1 MPADCNH
8 ADIPVERSDETL
20 RDCPRCDERFDRN
33 TSDELAPLDLPLTA
47 RGAKIRMCMG
57 SPSAPFAQ
65 GTFVTKPMKH
75 GKAFHNR
82 FAQLTVFEAEVRH
95 EPEVWAEAEARRETS
110 GGTAGGDS
118 IGQAAGAGGTAGGQG
133 GDGGNGA
140 QHGGRQGEPQGGQQR
155 GQQAE
160 PQGDQ
165 QQVGQNQGGPGRAEP
180 TKTTLRLLSFLEDD
194 DSILKSQWKG
204 WGEAEY
210 SDLFTPSVFKVQCH
224 VWPTHDAYMQTLE
237 PAYIVDAVANNSYL
251 WHNIIECPLPPYTE
265 LVTDNETVSS
275 EPASSAAPPSD
286 PSATPAFMSGRERLG
301 TVEGRKWAVHHL
313 QQVQVQLVA
322 AEEGADLRMPPLL
335 LCRADSNKHTLASSP
350 LSLSLT
356 ASRHT
361 TAAAATAQTIPLSF
375 PPPFPFAAKEKELA
389 ALAVAGA
396 AAEAAAAAG
405 GAKGG
410 SGGSAGSKPAVGLGS
425 GSELVRFLA
434 EAEGGANSTDK
445 ASGGEALS
453 SEHLLVNYEDAA
465 TNEDEFGSSSSNSSG
480 RSASETGEGGRTTEH
495 AGMGAVSICLRP
507 VHKRQM
513 FSDNVAVSDVRLL
526 EWIDACL
533 LMGVDRIYVYDRYAT
548 HIRALLWEYI
558 ARGQV
563 VHVPFPNWS
572 EVFFRQAQYDGKA
585 KKPYAVKFSKLPF
598 HNWSEAFSRQAQND
612 GKAKKPYAFPD
623 IYDQVIAFE
632 HCMMLGRRFGDRWQ
646 LQIDSDEFIWY
657 HPQAGGFLKP
667 LLARIEVN
675 HARAPGSKQPLR
687 AILIRRFNFWGV
699 KKESRGDPV
708 SDRLQ
713 WRCSE
718 PMWHTK
724 TWVGWHDKV
733 AVNPQTILP

>member
-1 MPADCNH
+1 
-8 ADIPVERSDETL
+8 
-20 RDCPRCDERFDRN
+20 
-33 TSDELAPLDLPLTA
+33 
-47 RGAKIRMCMG
+47 
-57 SPSAPFAQ
+57 
-65 GTFVTKPMKH
+65 MKH

-95 EPEVWAEAEARRETS
+95 GPELWAEAEARREAAGGTTGGES
-110 GGTAGGDS
+110 SGKAAGEGGTAGGS
-118 IGQAAGAGGTAGGQG
+118 G
-133 GDGGNGA
+133 GDGGNGG
-140 QHGGRQGEPQGGQQR
+140 QQGRQQGEPKGGQQQGGQ
-155 GQQAE
+155 A
-160 PQGDQ
+160 QGDQ
-165 QQVGQNQGGPGRAEP
+165 QQVGQNQGDQQQVGQNQGIPGGAEP

-194 DSILKSQWKG
+194 DSIRKSQWQG

-265 LVTDNETVSS
+265 LMTGNETVSS
-275 EPASSAAPPSD
+275 EPASSAGPLSD
-286 PSATPAFMSGRERLG
+286 PSAAPASVTGRERLG
-301 TVEGRKWAVHHL
+301 TADGRKWAVHHW

-322 AEEGADLRMPPLL
+322 AEDGADLRMPPLL
-335 LCRADSNKHTLASSP
+335 LCRADNDKHTLASSP

-356 ASRHT
+356 SSHH
-361 TAAAATAQTIPLSF
+361 TAAAATSAVAAQPFPVSF

-396 AAEAAAAAG
+396 AAEAATAAAAK
-405 GAKGG
+405 GAKGR
-410 SGGSAGSKPAVGLGS
+410 SGGSAGSKAAVGLGS

-434 EAEGGANSTDK
+434 EAEQGANSTDK
-445 ASGGEALS
+445 ASGGKMLS
-453 SEHLLVNYEDAA
+453 SKDLLVNYEDAA
-465 TNEDEFGSSSSNSSG
+465 TNEDEKNSSSSSSSSSSS
-480 RSASETGEGGRTTEH
+480 RS

-513 FSDNVAVSDVRLL
+513 FSDNIAVSDVRLL

-533 LMGVDRIYVYDRYAT
+533 LMGVDRIYVYDRYST

-572 EVFFRQAQYDGKA
+572 EVFFRQAQY
-585 KKPYAVKFSKLPF
+585 
-598 HNWSEAFSRQAQND
+598 D

-675 HARAPGSKQPLR
+675 HANAPGSKEPLRAWGFLKPLLARIEVNHAKAPGSKQPLR
-687 AILIRRFNFWGV
+687 GAVHRWQLQIDSDEFIWYHPRAGGFLKPLLARIEVNHAKAPGCKQPLRAILMRRFNFWGV

>member
-1 MPADCNH
+1 
-8 ADIPVERSDETL
+8 
-20 RDCPRCDERFDRN
+20 
-33 TSDELAPLDLPLTA
+33 
-47 RGAKIRMCMG
+47 MG

-95 EPEVWAEAEARRETS
+95 GPALWAEAEARREAAGGTTGGES
-110 GGTAGGDS
+110 SGKAAGEGGTAGGS
-118 IGQAAGAGGTAGGQG
+118 G
-133 GDGGNGA
+133 GDGGNGG
-140 QHGGRQGEPQGGQQR
+140 QQGRQQGEPKGGQQQGGQ
-155 GQQAE
+155 A
-160 PQGDQ
+160 QGDQ
-165 QQVGQNQGGPGRAEP
+165 QQVGQNQGDQQQVGQNQGIPGGAEP

-194 DSILKSQWKG
+194 DSIRKSQWQG

-265 LVTDNETVSS
+265 LMTGNETVSS
-275 EPASSAAPPSD
+275 EPASSAGPLSD
-286 PSATPAFMSGRERLG
+286 PSAAPASVTGRERLG
-301 TVEGRKWAVHHL
+301 TADGRKWAVHHW

-322 AEEGADLRMPPLL
+322 AEDGADLRMPPLL
-335 LCRADSNKHTLASSP
+335 LCRADNDKHTLASSP

-356 ASRHT
+356 SSHH
-361 TAAAATAQTIPLSF
+361 TAAAATSAVAAQPFPVSF

-396 AAEAAAAAG
+396 AAEAATAAAAK
-405 GAKGG
+405 GAKGR
-410 SGGSAGSKPAVGLGS
+410 SGGSAGSKAAVGLGS

-434 EAEGGANSTDK
+434 EAEQGANSTDK
-445 ASGGEALS
+445 ASGGKMLS
-453 SEHLLVNYEDAA
+453 SKDLLVNYEDAA
-465 TNEDEFGSSSSNSSG
+465 TNEDEKNSSSSSSSS
-480 RSASETGEGGRTTEH
+480 RS

-513 FSDNVAVSDVRLL
+513 FSDNIAVSDVRLL

-533 LMGVDRIYVYDRYAT
+533 LMGVDRIYVYDRYST

-572 EVFFRQAQYDGKA
+572 EVFFRQAQY
-585 KKPYAVKFSKLPF
+585 
-598 HNWSEAFSRQAQND
+598 D

-675 HARAPGSKQPLR
+675 HANAPGSKEPLR
-687 AILIRRFNFWGV
+687 AILMRRFNFWGV

>member
-1 MPADCNH
+1 
-8 ADIPVERSDETL
+8 
-20 RDCPRCDERFDRN
+20 
-33 TSDELAPLDLPLTA
+33 
-47 RGAKIRMCMG
+47 
-57 SPSAPFAQ
+57 
-65 GTFVTKPMKH
+65 MKH

-95 EPEVWAEAEARRETS
+95 EPELWAEAEARREAAGGTTGGES
-110 GGTAGGDS
+110 SVKAAGEGGTAGGS
-118 IGQAAGAGGTAGGQG
+118 G
-133 GDGGNGA
+133 GDGGNGG
-140 QHGGRQGEPQGGQQR
+140 QQGRQQGEPKGGQQQGGQ
-155 GQQAE
+155 A
-160 PQGDQ
+160 QGDQ
-165 QQVGQNQGGPGRAEP
+165 QQVGQNQGVPGRAEP

-194 DSILKSQWKG
+194 DSIRKSQWQG

-251 WHNIIECPLPPYTE
+251 WHNIIECPLPPYTK
-265 LVTDNETVSS
+265 LMTGNETVSS
-275 EPASSAAPPSD
+275 EPASSAAPLSD
-286 PSATPAFMSGRERLG
+286 PSAAPASVTGRERLG
-301 TVEGRKWAVHHL
+301 TADGRKWAVHHW

-322 AEEGADLRMPPLL
+322 AEDGADLRMPPLL
-335 LCRADSNKHTLASSP
+335 LCRADNDKHTLASSP

-356 ASRHT
+356 SSHH
-361 TAAAATAQTIPLSF
+361 TAAAAASAVAAQPFPVSF

-396 AAEAAAAAG
+396 AAEAATAAAAK
-405 GAKGG
+405 GAKGR
-410 SGGSAGSKPAVGLGS
+410 SGGSAGSKAAVGLGS

-434 EAEGGANSTDK
+434 EAEQGANSTDK
-445 ASGGEALS
+445 ASGGKMLS
-453 SEHLLVNYEDAA
+453 SKDLLGNYEDAA
-465 TNEDEFGSSSSNSSG
+465 TNEDEKNSSSS
-480 RSASETGEGGRTTEH
+480 RS

-513 FSDNVAVSDVRLL
+513 FSDNIAVSDVRLL

-533 LMGVDRIYVYDRYAT
+533 LMGVDRIYVYDRYST

-585 KKPYAVKFSKLPF
+585 KKPYAVSA
-598 HNWSEAFSRQAQND
+598 AF
-612 GKAKKPYAFPD
+612 
-623 IYDQVIAFE
+623 
-632 HCMMLGRRFGDRWQ
+632 LGLAILMRRFNVWGVKEESRGD
-646 LQIDSDEFIWY
+646 
-657 HPQAGGFLKP
+657 P
-667 LLARIEVN
+667 
-675 HARAPGSKQPLR
+675 
-687 AILIRRFNFWGV
+687 AILMRRFNFWGV
-699 KKESRGDPV
+699 KKESRGDLV

-733 AVNPQTILP
+733 AVNPQTILPYSISIHNTFSPPEEMATAPPEILHLNHYTSREVDLKEPPCNATVKPIEDPSLFWARNRTMECKAVRCGGSVDTPVECWPFCQLPWAGQDKNR